1 MKLLLD
7 GIRALIRESG
17 GEVAEATAMRAVAG
31 LSQMMVGMRGE
42 MGTQGDDIYGVG
54 AGFTTDVVIDAFMRL
69 SEAARGDGGHDDE
82 DGDDE
87 GVAEDGEG
95 EGEEEKSGNHD
106 IVSFKSYSE
115 GSQRL

>member
-7 GIRALIRESG
+7 GIGALIRESG
-17 GEVAEATAMRAVAG
+17 GEDAEATAVRAVAG

-69 SEAARGDGGHDDE
+69 SEAAHGGGHDDE
-82 DGDDE
+82 DGDE

-95 EGEEEKSGNHD
+95 EEEEEEVGQS
-106 IVSFKSYSE
+106 
-115 GSQRL
+115 